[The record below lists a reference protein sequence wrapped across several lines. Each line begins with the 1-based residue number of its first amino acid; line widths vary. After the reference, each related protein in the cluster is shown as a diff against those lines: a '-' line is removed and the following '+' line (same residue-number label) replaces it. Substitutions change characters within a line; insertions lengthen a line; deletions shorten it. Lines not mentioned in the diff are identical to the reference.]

1 MHGKP
6 FGNIE
11 SLEPDRAGRARIRGA
26 QPLKVVRMGLLLFS
40 IPIGGITLYVVGVL
54 ATLPSVDFLADE
66 DPIRTAYMARH
77 AAEAGLPPDAYR
89 TSWTNLDDISRVLVQ
104 SIIEAEDS
112 RFYRHEGVYWRGTRK
127 ATQRYLTGQAT
138 GGASTITQQLA
149 RNLFLHSNR
158 SPHRK
163 VREILLAMRL
173 ERTLPKARILE
184 LYVNVIEWGDGIW
197 GIGPAAGHYFDTT
210 PRQLGVLESAFLASI
225 VPAPRRALSGDNLER
240 ALRVQERVLDQ
251 LRESG
256 KIRDSEWNDVT
267 ARLFGLQVALA
278 TGHELPDTRSR
289 PLPIALESDRR
300 SGTAQQP
307 GC

>member
-1 MHGKP
+1 M
-6 FGNIE
+6 GNIE
-11 SLEPDRAGRARIRGA
+11 TREPDRVGRGRTWGA
-26 QPLKVVRMGLLLFS
+26 PPLRVVRLGLLMLS
-40 IPIGGITLYVVGVL
+40 IPVGGITLYAASVL
-54 ATLPSVDFLADE
+54 ATLPSVDFLTDE
-66 DPIRTAYMARH
+66 HPTHTAYMARH

-89 TSWTNLDDISRVLVQ
+89 TSWTDLDDISPVLVQ

-112 RFYRHEGVYWRGTRK
+112 RFYRHDGVYWRGTRK

-149 RNLFLHSNR
+149 RNLFLHSAR

-173 ERTLPKARILE
+173 ERTLSKARILE

-210 PRQLGVLESAFLASI
+210 PRQLGVLESVFLASI

-240 ALRVQERVLDQ
+240 AIRVQERVLDQ

-256 KIRDSEWNDVT
+256 KIPDSEWNDVT

-278 TGHELPDTRSR
+278 TGHELPDAQGRT
-289 PLPIALESDRR
+289 LPIALESDRP
-300 SGTAQQP
+300 SGTAPQP